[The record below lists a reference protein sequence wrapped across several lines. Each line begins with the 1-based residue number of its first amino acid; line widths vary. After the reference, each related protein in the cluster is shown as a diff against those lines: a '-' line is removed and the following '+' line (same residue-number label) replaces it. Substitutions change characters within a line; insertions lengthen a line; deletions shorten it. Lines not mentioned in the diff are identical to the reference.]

1 MTAVE
6 YPAAVECPADLI
18 YNDLDGILVR
28 LWAPADKE
36 SGKMGKQKRSSDF
49 HRQVIV
55 DWKPDAGKK
64 TPIYRQIIDYV
75 CQKVASGDWVIGS
88 RLPSQ
93 RKLAELLG
101 VNRSTVMSAM
111 EELIAFGILEGQGG
125 KGTRVASNTWSV
137 LMSAAPP
144 DWGSYIRSGSFAANV
159 PVVQI
164 INRLE
169 FEDGYIRLGTGEIAP
184 SMFPTKLMEEIFRK
198 LPQKIRSLNY
208 LGPQGLLPLRQ
219 ELSKR
224 LSSRGIDSPP
234 ESILITSGSLQA
246 LQLISVCMLK
256 PGSVV
261 YTEKPSYLKS
271 LQVFPSAGMEL
282 AGVSM
287 DGQGIMPWE
296 LAAEMERRNLCG
308 AKTPGREAGRGVGRE
323 TGREVKPEA
332 GREERQSLLYTIPSF
347 QNPTGLV
354 MSQERRVELF
364 QLCSNQRLPMIE
376 DDAYGELWLDEE
388 PPRPIKT
395 LDQNGMLLYLGT
407 ISKTLAPGLRVGWL
421 AGPESVAE
429 RLGDVKMQVDYG
441 ASSLSQW
448 ALAELLAGGRYDDYL
463 VSLRRELRER
473 RDLAL
478 GILERNFKEL
488 AQWDR
493 PSGGFYIWLRLKK
506 QVNTDHLFHQAAEAG
521 LLLNPGS
528 IYDFAKNQALRLS
541 YAYAEPAELETGL
554 IRLAELL
561 TSQKEISI

>member
-1 MTAVE
+1 ME
-6 YPAAVECPADLI
+6 E
-18 YNDLDGILVR
+18 
-28 LWAPADKE
+28 
-36 SGKMGKQKRSSDF
+36 QKRSGEF
-49 HRQVIV
+49 HRQVTV
-55 DWKPDAGKK
+55 DWRPEEGSK
-64 TPIYRQIIDYV
+64 TPIYRQLIEYV

-93 RKLAELLG
+93 RRLAELLG

-111 EELIAFGILEGQGG
+111 EELIAFGILEGRGG

-169 FEDGYIRLGTGEIAP
+169 FEEGYIRLGTGEIAP
-184 SMFPTKLMEEIFRK
+184 SMFPTKLMEDIFRK

-208 LGPQGLLPLRQ
+208 LGPKGLFPLRQ

-224 LSSRGIDSPP
+224 LSARGIDSPP

-282 AGVSM
+282 AGVPM

-296 LAAEMERRNLCG
+296 LAAEMERRSLRN
-308 AKTPGREAGRGVGRE
+308 ARA
-323 TGREVKPEA
+323 
-332 GREERQSLLYTIPSF
+332 ERQSLLYTIPTF

-364 QLCSNQRLPMIE
+364 QFCSNQRLPMIE

-448 ALAELLAGGRYDDYL
+448 ALAQLLAGGKYDDYL

-506 QVNTDHLFHQAAEAG
+506 QVNTDRLFHQAAEAG

-541 YAYAEPAELETGL
+541 YAYAEPADLETGL
-554 IRLAELL
+554 VRLAELL
-561 TSQKEISI
+561 D